1 MNLIQPK
8 PKFKKRYLIAG
19 GLIAASSLAFFSPIS
34 AKAAQISVSS
44 ITSLFGA
51 AGIDVSPYLEYLT
64 AAEGF
69 YKAVATKN
77 ISEALSGIEVASGK
91 LGIPL
96 PDEVKKAIDLAS
108 RVKEGQQGAF
118 GIGSAAL
125 GQVLQGQVDAKT
137 TSSSSENILSSQGQ
151 STIAETKKNTAE
163 ATASSLQSARKAGS
177 MNVTQD
183 VLKEIAT
190 QMANSVSVQKA
201 AYDSTVDTQVAIA
214 TISPAI
220 GNISKTMS
228 DEVWGK
234 KVDGQASTIGL
245 NDSTA
250 LFSALAS
257 PN

>member
-1 MNLIQPK
+1 MNLIQFK
-8 PKFKKRYLIAG
+8 TKLKKRYLIAG
-19 GLIAASSLAFFSPIS
+19 GLIAASTLMFNPIS
-34 AKAAQISVSS
+34 TKAAEVTVSS
-44 ITSLFGA
+44 ISSLFGA
-51 AGIDVSPYLEYLT
+51 AGVDVSPYMEYLT

-77 ISEALSGIEVASGK
+77 ISEALSGIEVVSGK

-108 RVKEGQQGAF
+108 SVKEGQQGAF

-125 GQVLQGQVDAKT
+125 GKVLQGQVDAKT
-137 TSSSSENILSSQGQ
+137 TSSSSESVLSSQGQ

>member
-1 MNLIQPK
+1 MNLIQLK
-8 PKFKKRYLIAG
+8 PNLKKRYLIAG
-19 GLIAASSLAFFSPIS
+19 GLIASTILMFNPIS
-34 AKAAQISVSS
+34 TKAAEVTVSS
-44 ITSLFGA
+44 ISSLFGA
-51 AGIDVSPYLEYLT
+51 AGIDVSPYMEYLT

-108 RVKEGQQGAF
+108 SVKEGQQGAF
-118 GIGSAAL
+118 GIGSTAL
-125 GQVLQGQVDAKT
+125 GKVLQGQVDAKT
-137 TSSSSENILSSQGQ
+137 TSSVSESVLSSQGQ

-163 ATASSLQSARKAGS
+163 AAASSLQSSKKAGS
-177 MNVTQD
+177 LNVTQD

-201 AYDSTVDTQVAIA
+201 TYDSTVDTQVAIA

-234 KVDGQASTIGL
+234 KVDGQASAIGL